1 MRFVHGSDWPITL
14 LFQHIDQI
22 DQTSHSFHNFGTVT
36 HWIKVNCLKLTVF
49 EVLHLSKMNLM
60 RNVFALLRSV
70 NNSVTLFLWPEILN
84 MYTSTCLLIHET
96 MLEQHS
102 ESDWH
107 RSSHQFSIWFQDNS
121 HILKT
126 PKIQYIV
133 KISSVSQNIKP
144 NVFEYQ

>member
-1 MRFVHGSDWPITL
+1 
-14 LFQHIDQI
+14 
-22 DQTSHSFHNFGTVT
+22 
-36 HWIKVNCLKLTVF
+36 
-49 EVLHLSKMNLM
+49 
-60 RNVFALLRSV
+60 
-70 NNSVTLFLWPEILN
+70 
-84 MYTSTCLLIHET
+84 

-107 RSSHQFSIWFQDNS
+107 RSSRQFSIWFQEDNS

-144 NVFEYQ
+144 NVFEYK